1 MIEIGIGAGIE
12 SMSSQYGPGAV
23 SEFSAL
29 LNSHPEAKNCKVPMG
44 LLSEQMA
51 IDRSISRQ
59 DQDAFAASSYQKALR
74 AQQEGRFSNEIAPL
88 KNVKFIDPKT
98 DEERRI
104 SVDKDDGI
112 RDGITAESLS
122 KIKPAFAKDGSL
134 HAGNSSQLTDG
145 GAAVLMM
152 KRGNAERLGQ
162 AIIGKFVSSSVIGVK
177 PLLMGLGPWK
187 AVPVA
192 LEKAQISIGDVDIF
206 EINEAFASQCLYCV
220 RELGLDE
227 EKVCF

>member
-1 MIEIGIGAGIE
+1 MIEIGIGAGVE
-12 SMSSQYGPGAV
+12 SMSAQYGPEAV
-23 SEFSAL
+23 TEFSEL
-29 LNSHPEAKNCKVPMG
+29 LDAHPEAKNCKVPMG

-51 IDRSISRQ
+51 KDRSISRS

-74 AQQEGRFSNEIAPL
+74 AQQEGRFANEIAPL

-145 GAAVLMM
+145 AAAVLMM

-162 AIIGKFVSSSVIGVK
+162 TIIGKFVSSSVVGVK

-187 AVPVA
+187 AIPLA
-192 LEKAQISIGDVDIF
+192 LEKAQISVNDVDIF
-206 EINEAFASQCLYCV
+206 EINEAFASQCLYCA
-220 RELGLDE
+220 RELELDE
-227 EKVCF
+227 KKVWI